1 MMFYCRQMEYKH
13 RHLTVLLQNENGPC
27 PLLAVANALALKG
40 AIVIPAP
47 SSSQPLIPVVTVEDL
62 IKEYFSHQR
71 ALRPD
76 DENAQYVIDSAVRQL
91 PELAKGLV
99 VNPKFDRIDHFEPTE
114 ELSTFDASRIR
125 LVHGL
130 TLDPQESELRDE
142 IGQNSYNVMLVKTT
156 DPSSVPKFFEWMEQF
171 PTQLSYHGLIDLT
184 HHVREDEIA
193 VLFRNNHFAVV
204 TKVHGV
210 LYTLV
215 TDVGV
220 VQAKPSAPWESLVD
234 LTGESS
240 VFRDS
245 HFAQAPP
252 SPAAIAAAA
261 NSRPPPLRPIV
272 DGIPVS
278 ECAEAAASGGE
289 CAAPHSHHD
298 DDEDM
303 PTPPR
308 RNSQLVRRDNG
319 DREVVQLNREDEGI
333 NSSNRNARRKSQAQ
347 EGDGIAREYSAADGN
362 FSNGTSNNNTQPAP
376 QAAASSSGGQK
387 ASDDR
392 CCSVM

>member
-27 PLLAVANALALKG
+27 PLLAIANALALKG
-40 AIVIPAP
+40 AIVIPPA
-47 SSSQPLIPVVTVEDL
+47 SSSQPLIPAVTVEDL

-71 ALRPD
+71 ALHPD

-91 PELAKGLV
+91 PGLVKGLA

-114 ELSTFDASRIR
+114 ELSTFDAARIR
-125 LVHGL
+125 LVHGM
-130 TLDPQESELRDE
+130 TLDPQEAELRDE

-171 PTQLSYHGLIDLT
+171 PSQLSYHGLIDLT
-184 HHVREDEIA
+184 HHVREDEVA
-193 VLFRNNHFAVV
+193 VLFRNSHFAVV
-204 TKVHGV
+204 TKVQGV

-220 VQAKPSAPWESLVD
+220 VQAKPNAPWESLVD

-245 HFAQAPP
+245 YFGQAPP
-252 SPAAIAAAA
+252 SPAAISAAA

-278 ECAEAAASGGE
+278 EAAASG
-289 CAAPHSHHD
+289 APACRD
-298 DDEDM
+298 EYEEDM

-333 NSSNRNARRKSQAQ
+333 SSENRNVRSNTGNA
-347 EGDGIAREYSAADGN
+347 GIEREYSAADGN
-362 FSNGTSNNNTQPAP
+362 FGGNNNNSSAPATSTTK
-376 QAAASSSGGQK
+376 SSSPPPQRQK
-387 ASDDR
+387 EDR
-392 CCSVM
+392 CCVVM